1 MAEPRRRGELI
12 NQGAQAL
19 TVAAGAAIALYDAAS
34 LYNRREGM
42 AGQFQE
48 QITFPFDLIRTDA
61 GRNFYMGFTF
71 QKYVK
76 RSITNSPFLRTEGK
90 IRLPIPDG
98 IKDNMS
104 VSYDSPSLSAAVGA
118 GLDSLA
124 ASGQNGSFESVAGT
138 ISAGI
143 STGAAV
149 AAGSFTTFAQGLAPG
164 VASAASALSGTAVN
178 PYQTVLFKNPDFKNH
193 NFSWRF
199 MPRDEDESNRVRK
212 IFRTFQHH
220 MLPGVSAMNGLF
232 FSYPSMVIVS
242 LFPSSEF
249 LYRFKPCVVKSVN
262 IDYSA
267 GSSPSFFRRTAA
279 PTSMSISIE
288 LQEIEYWTNSD
299 YTAATFSDGG
309 QLQGANRQSQEAQ
322 RLANNTRLSEITP
335 PPNS

>member
-1 MAEPRRRGELI
+1 MSLAGSLLERTLGGNVARIGMT
-12 NQGAQAL
+12 AL
-19 TVAAGAAIALYDAAS
+19 AVGVAATALNDARN

-48 QITFPFDLIRTDA
+48 EITFPFDLIREDS

-76 RSITNSPFLRTEGK
+76 RSIKNSPFLRTQGK

-104 VSYDSPSLSAAVGA
+104 VSYSDAALGAGVGA
-118 GLDSLA
+118 ALENITGGDFGSL
-124 ASGQNGSFESVAGT
+124 
-138 ISAGI
+138 ISSAT
-143 STGAAV
+143 STGGV
-149 AAGSFTTFAQGLAPG
+149 LVGGAQGFAVDAISQSFQQVSEG
-164 VASAASALSGTAVN
+164 VQALSGMAVN
-178 PYQTVLFKNPDFKNH
+178 PYQTVLFKNPNFKNH

-199 MPRDEDESNRVRK
+199 MPRDEDESNRVRN
-212 IFRTFQHH
+212 IFRTFQFH
-220 MLPGVSAMNGLF
+220 MLPGVDTSSGIF

-288 LQEIEYWTNSD
+288 LQEIEYWTNND
-299 YTAATFSDGG
+299 YTAAALSDDA
-309 QLQGANRQSQEAQ
+309 QLRGSALQAAAAALRAAERAAN
-322 RLANNTRLSEITP
+322 TP
-335 PPNS
+335 PAENS